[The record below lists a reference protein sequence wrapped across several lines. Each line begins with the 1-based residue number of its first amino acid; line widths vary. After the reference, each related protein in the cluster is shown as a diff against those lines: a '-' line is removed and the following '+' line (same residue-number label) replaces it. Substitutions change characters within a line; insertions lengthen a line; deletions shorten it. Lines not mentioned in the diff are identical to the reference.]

1 MKNRILLMT
10 GVVIFLQ
17 SCDKTP
23 NVNAVGFGAPKCN
36 DKQVLDKAVERFK
49 EDIKPIIIEEW
60 VNQAIVEKESDLRD
74 YAYTNGMDYDNLV
87 IKERKKLEK
96 QFKAKAEINLSPTKF
111 VNIRTTLKDDEQKK
125 CGCEAEL
132 SNNNLSKMDIY
143 YTAQKVEDS
152 KDLYID
158 VSYEVK

>member
-1 MKNRILLMT
+1 MKNKILLMT
-10 GVVIFLQ
+10 LVVIYLQ
-17 SCDKTP
+17 SCDKTS
-23 NVNAVGFGAPKCN
+23 AVVSGVPKCT
-36 DKQVLDKAVERFK
+36 DKQVLDKAVEKFK

-60 VNQAIVEKESDLRD
+60 VNEAIVEKESDLRD

-87 IKERKKLEK
+87 QKERKKLES
-96 QFKAKAEINLSPTKF
+96 QFKAKADISLSPTKF
-111 VNIRTTLKDDEQKK
+111 VSIRTTLKDDEQKK
-125 CGCEAEL
+125 CGCEADL
-132 SNNNLSKMDIY
+132 SNNNLSKMNIY